1 MKWLIGVSVFGLCLC
16 VGCSRKVTEHLTVN
30 TDTVKVGTIFTTDRS
45 VVVETE
51 SLFVAPVLLDSGGI
65 IAFPPNPPA
74 TSFHYG
80 LGLRPSITR
89 PPVLVPVMVK
99 KKTVS
104 VDSKKDSVWNDTTV
118 VHQKVDSSTRT
129 KKQFDWATL
138 LAGMLLMVAIIVILK
153 YLFFDSSTKKD

>member
-30 TDTVKVGTIFTTDRS
+30 TDTVKVGTILTKDRS

-89 PPVLVPVMVK
+89 SPVLVPVMVK

-104 VDSKKDSVWNDTTV
+104 VDSKKDSVWNDTIVT
-118 VHQKVDSSTRT
+118 HQKVDSSTMV
-129 KKQFDWATL
+129 KKFFDWKNF
-138 LAGMLLMVAIIVILK
+138 LAGILLIVAVIVILK
-153 YLFFDSSTKKD
+153 YLLFDSSTEKG